1 MARDPARAS
10 TMKLAE
16 LFAQGRFVVTGEIC
30 PPHGAD
36 PARALE
42 RARQMASAVD
52 AVNVTDGQ
60 GANMRMGSL
69 AVCRLLRDEGIEP
82 VLQLTCRDRNRIAL
96 QSELLSAA
104 GLGIDNALL
113 VTGDHVALGDH
124 REAKA
129 VFDLDS
135 VQLLHVARGL
145 NEGRSLAGEELG
157 NATDLCLG
165 AVVAPEADNMDLQIL
180 KMRKKVDAGT
190 EFFQT
195 QAVFNPPVFERFMD
209 QVSDLDVPV
218 LAGIIPVQSPTAA
231 RFLNA
236 RVSGVNVPTWIMHRL
251 NETPQDDRRRVAGE
265 MAAQIAVAIKR
276 MCQGVHLM
284 PHNLAGLV
292 PEIVRAARLRD

>member
-1 MARDPARAS
+1 MARGRARAS
-10 TMKLAE
+10 AMKLSE
-16 LFAQGRFVVTGEIC
+16 LFAQGRFVVTGEIG

-36 PARALE
+36 PARALK
-42 RARQMASAVD
+42 RARQMAPAVD

-69 AVCRLLRDEGIEP
+69 AVCRLLQEEGIEP

-104 GLGIDNALL
+104 GLEIDSALL

-145 NEGRSLAGEELG
+145 NRGRSLAGEELSS
-157 NATDLCLG
+157 APDLCLG

-180 KMRKKVDAGT
+180 KMRKKVDAGA

-195 QAVFNPPVFERFMD
+195 QAVFNPPVFERFMER
-209 QVSDLDVPV
+209 VSDLGVPV

-236 RVSGVNVPTWIMHRL
+236 RVPGVNVPTWVMHRL
-251 NETPQDDRRRVAGE
+251 NETPPDDRRQVAGE
-265 MAAQIAVAIKR
+265 MGAQIAAAIRR
-276 MCQGVHLM
+276 MCQGIHLM
-284 PHNLAGLV
+284 PHNLVGLV
-292 PEIVRAARLRD
+292 PEIVRAAGLRD